1 MRREPIFGR
10 QRPQRRLESNV
21 TLDQVKSVVITS
33 EGIRMSDLK
42 KNYIRNFGV
51 TNLDELSNFI
61 RSNIP
66 QHFVETTNSKNE
78 SIVSLK
84 NFLKFG
90 QGWKNFAVSNWRVF
104 LDFNEGKFL
113 QSAALFFRTVW
124 IFAINDKISCP
135 SKYDDSSHFTARW
148 AKESIREKFQIWLL
162 SAQTAPLFT
171 RRNFTPAS
179 IFDQFQIFDSKSRH
193 RNNAGKRHF

>member
-42 KNYIRNFGV
+42 KNYVRNFGV

-90 QGWKNFAVSNWRVF
+90 QG
-104 LDFNEGKFL
+104 
-113 QSAALFFRTVW
+113 
-124 IFAINDKISCP
+124 
-135 SKYDDSSHFTARW
+135 
-148 AKESIREKFQIWLL
+148 
-162 SAQTAPLFT
+162 
-171 RRNFTPAS
+171 
-179 IFDQFQIFDSKSRH
+179 
-193 RNNAGKRHF
+193 